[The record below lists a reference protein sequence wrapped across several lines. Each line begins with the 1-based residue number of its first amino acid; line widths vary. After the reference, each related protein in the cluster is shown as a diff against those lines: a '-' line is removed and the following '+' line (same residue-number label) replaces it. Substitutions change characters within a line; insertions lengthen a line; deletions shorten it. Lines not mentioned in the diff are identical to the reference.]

1 MLRDRWSNDTGS
13 REALI
18 LHRLVVNIH
27 TRIVLRDGW
36 EPNYR
41 VETPSPTDAI
51 ESGRDVYQDSH
62 SSRCKMAG
70 EIRNELE
77 THLEESMREFNP
89 WWGRG
94 YDPEW
99 EPAVQRK
106 SDFYAFAPGRADERI
121 YGIAGP
127 PSSGKTTLVHEFI
140 NSRIAA
146 GQADE
151 DEFSWDGY
159 GPNQFCYLPLDEDP
173 VFGVRADEQVKAA
186 VRAFESYR
194 LGGSVEEPHFI
205 ILEDIHTVT
214 VSDETERR
222 WAPLLADLLAEAP
235 GRRIILTAAAE
246 LQLRR
251 PLITADC
258 ITDDEWTVE
267 PVMPLK
273 FRDYC
278 GMRYPEMGD
287 QGHISPTGA
296 RRFLTAV
303 CRDRDVTSGAED
315 DAVRQRYERYGRPTP
330 PDLGAAFEDF
340 AESVGDTSPLRQGLL
355 GYLTLGGQLS
365 VQAAAD
371 SDATVEGHH
380 PLAADAL
387 VDTALHEGLPELQRQ
402 AIEDLRVS
410 LYKQISSLESLQ
422 NLNNL
427 ERLAALVAQLSQA
440 RHLPY
445 EFLEHDAFNIDRRTL
460 RDAYFD
466 VLDRLQLFSASAEY
480 DNKRPRAIRP
490 YLRDVGLVNAFADRD
505 HATVTED
512 REARFDLLRTAC
524 FDHTVRLSYTICDER
539 DPKRGV
545 VKYWRANRDGDT
557 VDCLP
562 KFYGVPVPITIA
574 GPNEVDRA
582 HERVE
587 AFLTQSEA
595 TYHDEY
601 DRFDTRAT
609 EAERNRSQTFV
620 EGDLFNGSLTDAPG
634 GRGESSKVATDAP
647 PVFGLVLTEGPAAG
661 DGVVATRRL
670 DVADETR
677 YIYQMPIWLYLALV

>member
-1 MLRDRWSNDTGS
+1 
-13 REALI
+13 
-18 LHRLVVNIH
+18 
-27 TRIVLRDGW
+27 
-36 EPNYR
+36 
-41 VETPSPTDAI
+41 
-51 ESGRDVYQDSH
+51 
-62 SSRCKMAG
+62 MAS
-70 EIRNELE
+70 ELRNELE

-94 YDPEW
+94 YEPEW
-99 EPAVQRK
+99 ETAVQRK
-106 SDFYAFAPGRADERI
+106 SDFYAFAPEHAEERV

-127 PSSGKTTLVHEFI
+127 PSSGKTTLVHDFI
-140 NSRIAA
+140 DSRIAA
-146 GQADE
+146 EQAAE
-151 DEFSWDGY
+151 DEFRWEGFSA
-159 GPNQFCYLPLDEDP
+159 NQFCYLPLDEDP

-194 LGGSVEEPHFI
+194 LEGGVQEPHFI
-205 ILEDIHTVT
+205 VLEDIHTVT
-214 VSDETERR
+214 VSDETESR
-222 WAPLLADLLAEAP
+222 WAPLIADLLAEAP

-251 PLITADC
+251 PLITSDR
-258 ITDDEWTVE
+258 IPDSEWTVE

-278 GMRYPEMGD
+278 GMRYPDMGD

-303 CRDRDVTSGAED
+303 CRERDVTAGAD
-315 DAVRQRYERYGRPTP
+315 DEAVQERYERYGRTTP

-340 AESVGDTSPLRQGLL
+340 AESIGDTSPLRQGLL

-371 SDATVEGHH
+371 SSVSIEGQH
-380 PLAADAL
+380 PLAEDTL
-387 VDTALHEGLPELQRQ
+387 VDEALHEGLEELQSQ

-445 EFLEHDAFNIDRRTL
+445 EFLENDAFDIDRRTL

-490 YLRDVGLVNAFADRD
+490 YLRDVGLVNAFAGRD
-505 HATVTED
+505 HATVTEN

-524 FDHTVRLSYTICDER
+524 FDHTVRLSYTVCDER
-539 DPKRGV
+539 DPKRGT

-557 VDCLP
+557 VDCIP

-574 GPNEVDRA
+574 GPNEIERA
-582 HERVE
+582 HDRVE
-587 AFLTQSEA
+587 AFLRLDAETF
-595 TYHDEY
+595 TDEY
-601 DRFDTRAT
+601 DRFDDRAT
-609 EAERNRSQTFV
+609 EAERERAREFV
-620 EGDLFNGSLTDAPG
+620 EGDAFNGTLADAPG
-634 GRGESSKVATDAP
+634 GRGESNKVATDFP
-647 PVFGLVLTEGPAAG
+647 PVFGVVLTEGPAAG
-661 DGVVATRRL
+661 AGVISTQSL
-670 DVADETR
+670 DVDGETR
-677 YIYQMPIWLYLALV
+677 HIYQMPIWLYLALV